1 MNRDTIEV
9 NWKESKGK
17 LTNDRL
23 DTIAAKRDQLE
34 SEIQQ
39 ARGII
44 KHAAENNAHV
54 R

>member
-1 MNRDTIEV
+1 MNRDEG
-9 NWKESKGK
+9 NWKESRGK
-17 LTNDRL
+17 LTSDQL
-23 DTIAAKRDQLE
+23 DVIAAKLDQLE

-39 ARGII
+39 AHGII

>member
-1 MNRDTIEV
+1 MNRDTVEGD
-9 NWKESKGK
+9 WKESRGK
-17 LTNDRL
+17 LNNDRL
-23 DTIAAKRDQLE
+23 DVIAAKRDQLE